1 MEEYAGEMAMEHVSE
16 NKPIRRARLLRI
28 VLVRYVAV
36 AILLAALLF
45 VSAGSLSYW
54 NAWLYMGALLIPMM
68 FALVYL
74 IVRDPVLLDKRMRIR
89 EKEEKQKK
97 YVKVSLVFF
106 VLSFCIPGLDYRFGW
121 SSVPVWLVA
130 LATVL
135 VLIGYVMFMV
145 VMVQN
150 TYASRIIEIQENQ
163 KLIDTGL
170 YSFVRHPMY
179 LAASILYIASPLV
192 LGSFYGIVPML
203 FLPFLLAYRIR
214 NEEEVLKVGLIGY
227 KEYIRR
233 VKFRMIPYLW

>member
-1 MEEYAGEMAMEHVSE
+1 MEHVSE